1 MKPELKAK
9 ILAYNRAL
17 AQRKEKATDL
27 DVLVGAMAKLPPGQL
42 KKLLTDEVIA
52 VLKKYGLDLEQ
63 EGTG

>member
-27 DVLVGAMAKLPPGQL
+27 DVLVGALGKLPPGQL

>member
-1 MKPELKAK
+1 MKPELKEK

-27 DVLVGAMAKLPPGQL
+27 DVLVDAMAKLPPGQL